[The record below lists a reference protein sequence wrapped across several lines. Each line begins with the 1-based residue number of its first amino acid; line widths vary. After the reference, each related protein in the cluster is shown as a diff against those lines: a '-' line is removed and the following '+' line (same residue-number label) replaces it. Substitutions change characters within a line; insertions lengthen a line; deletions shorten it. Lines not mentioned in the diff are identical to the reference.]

1 MKDKILKIFSSS
13 IKIKVTGRNINNFL
27 KRLINNNINIEK
39 VIPISHKE
47 IDLIINYQD
56 LDKVLKLKTIYNIK
70 IVRYYGKL
78 RIIKRIKKDIFIL
91 SSLLISLLLIYTLS
105 NVIFK
110 VEVIHSNKNIIKLVT
125 KELEDNGIKKYKFV
139 KNYQEIEKIKNKI
152 LEENKDTL
160 EWLEIIR
167 EGTKYT
173 IRVEERI
180 INNKPKDNKIYNIV
194 ASKNA
199 VIKNIYAES
208 GEKIRSINTYV
219 KKGDII
225 ISSDI
230 TLPNNEKISKTASGK
245 VQGEVWYNINI
256 EYPYQYHEMKYTGNK
271 KKVLQY
277 FMDDCKEKKIPFVL
291 HGVTHEMEE
300 EFREIFGDIYEIEY
314 DRDISEYIYDREKLA
329 TLSGKK
335 LHGKRNH
342 INRFKEN
349 HEWSYE
355 PLSDENQLE
364 VLAMLMEWKMQN
376 CDPEDIEKHDEI
388 CVSKNC
394 VINYKELGLV
404 GGVLRAEGKI
414 VGFSIGERASNE
426 DTFIVHIEKAF
437 ADIQGAYPMINQQF
451 VIHEMEDF
459 KYVNREDDAG
469 EEGLRKSKL
478 SYRPV
483 FMVDKG
489 VLRLKSEVKN

>member
-180 INNKPKDNKIYNIV
+180 INNKPKDNKIYNLV

-208 GEKIRSINTYV
+208 GEKVRSINTYV

-256 EYPYQYHEMKYTGNK
+256 EYPYQYHEIKYTGNK
-271 KKVLQY
+271 KKVL
-277 FMDDCKEKKIPFVL
+277 VL
-291 HGVTHEMEE
+291 NLLNKRISFFDFHKYKT
-300 EFREIFGDIYEIEY
+300 FNRNIKYIFNNNITPISLIYEDEY
-314 DRDISEYIYDREKLA
+314 ETNIINEVYDYNTAREKAITKAKDKMLEKYPNIKDI
-329 TLSGKK
+329 TNIKIIKEEDKK
-335 LHGKRNH
+335 NKISLNL
-342 INRFKEN
+342 FVTC
-349 HEWSYE
+349 
-355 PLSDENQLE
+355 L
-364 VLAMLMEWKMQN
+364 
-376 CDPEDIEKHDEI
+376 EDITEYQEVD
-388 CVSKNC
+388 N
-394 VINYKELGLV
+394 NKET
-404 GGVLRAEGKI
+404 
-414 VGFSIGERASNE
+414 S
-426 DTFIVHIEKAF
+426 
-437 ADIQGAYPMINQQF
+437 
-451 VIHEMEDF
+451 
-459 KYVNREDDAG
+459 
-469 EEGLRKSKL
+469 
-478 SYRPV
+478 
-483 FMVDKG
+483 
-489 VLRLKSEVKN
+489 

>member
-139 KNYQEIEKIKNKI
+139 KNYQEIEKIKKKI

-256 EYPYQYHEMKYTGNK
+256 EYPYQYHEIKYTGNK
-271 KKVLQY
+271 KKVLVLNLLNKRISFFDFHKY
-277 FMDDCKEKKIPFVL
+277 KTFNRNIKYIFNNNITPISLIYEDEYETNIINEVYDYNTAREKAIAKAKEKLLEKYPNIEEVTDIKIITEEDKETKISLNLFVTCL
-291 HGVTHEMEE
+291 
-300 EFREIFGDIYEIEY
+300 
-314 DRDISEYIYDREKLA
+314 
-329 TLSGKK
+329 
-335 LHGKRNH
+335 
-342 INRFKEN
+342 
-349 HEWSYE
+349 
-355 PLSDENQLE
+355 
-364 VLAMLMEWKMQN
+364 
-376 CDPEDIEKHDEI
+376 EDITEYQE
-388 CVSKNC
+388 VN
-394 VINYKELGLV
+394 N
-404 GGVLRAEGKI
+404 
-414 VGFSIGERASNE
+414 N
-426 DTFIVHIEKAF
+426 IET
-437 ADIQGAYPMINQQF
+437 P
-451 VIHEMEDF
+451 
-459 KYVNREDDAG
+459 
-469 EEGLRKSKL
+469 
-478 SYRPV
+478 
-483 FMVDKG
+483 
-489 VLRLKSEVKN
+489 

>member
-230 TLPNNEKISKTASGK
+230 ALPNNEKISKTASGK

-256 EYPYQYHEMKYTGNK
+256 EYPYQYHEIKYTGNK
-271 KKVLQY
+271 KKVLVLNLLNKRISFFDFHKY
-277 FMDDCKEKKIPFVL
+277 KTFNRNIKYIFNNNITPISLIYEDEYETNIINEVYDYNTAREKAITKAKEKILEKYPNIKDITNIKIIKEEDKKNKISLNLFVTCL
-291 HGVTHEMEE
+291 
-300 EFREIFGDIYEIEY
+300 
-314 DRDISEYIYDREKLA
+314 
-329 TLSGKK
+329 
-335 LHGKRNH
+335 
-342 INRFKEN
+342 
-349 HEWSYE
+349 
-355 PLSDENQLE
+355 
-364 VLAMLMEWKMQN
+364 
-376 CDPEDIEKHDEI
+376 EDITEYQE
-388 CVSKNC
+388 VN
-394 VINYKELGLV
+394 NNKET
-404 GGVLRAEGKI
+404 
-414 VGFSIGERASNE
+414 S
-426 DTFIVHIEKAF
+426 
-437 ADIQGAYPMINQQF
+437 
-451 VIHEMEDF
+451 
-459 KYVNREDDAG
+459 
-469 EEGLRKSKL
+469 
-478 SYRPV
+478 
-483 FMVDKG
+483 
-489 VLRLKSEVKN
+489 

>member
-13 IKIKVTGRNINNFL
+13 TKIKVTGRNINNFL

-70 IVRYYGKL
+70 IIRYYGKL

-105 NVIFK
+105 NIIFK

-256 EYPYQYHEMKYTGNK
+256 EYPYQYHEIKYTGNK
-271 KKVLQY
+271 KKVLVLNLLNKRISFFDFHKY
-277 FMDDCKEKKIPFVL
+277 KTFNRNIKYIFNNNITPISLIYEDEYETNIINEVYDYNTAREKAITKAKEKILEKYPNIKDITDIKIIKEEDKKNKISLNLFVTCL
-291 HGVTHEMEE
+291 
-300 EFREIFGDIYEIEY
+300 
-314 DRDISEYIYDREKLA
+314 
-329 TLSGKK
+329 
-335 LHGKRNH
+335 
-342 INRFKEN
+342 
-349 HEWSYE
+349 
-355 PLSDENQLE
+355 
-364 VLAMLMEWKMQN
+364 
-376 CDPEDIEKHDEI
+376 EDITEYQEVD
-388 CVSKNC
+388 N
-394 VINYKELGLV
+394 NKET
-404 GGVLRAEGKI
+404 
-414 VGFSIGERASNE
+414 S
-426 DTFIVHIEKAF
+426 
-437 ADIQGAYPMINQQF
+437 
-451 VIHEMEDF
+451 
-459 KYVNREDDAG
+459 
-469 EEGLRKSKL
+469 
-478 SYRPV
+478 
-483 FMVDKG
+483 
-489 VLRLKSEVKN
+489 

>member
-47 IDLIINYQD
+47 IDLIIDYQD

-78 RIIKRIKKDIFIL
+78 RIIKRVKKDIFIL

-105 NVIFK
+105 NIIFK

-139 KNYQEIEKIKNKI
+139 KNYQEIEKIKKKI

-208 GEKIRSINTYV
+208 GEKVRSINTYV

-230 TLPNNEKISKTASGK
+230 TLPNNEKIAKTASGK
-245 VQGEVWYNINI
+245 VQGEVWYSINI
-256 EYPYQYHEMKYTGNK
+256 EYPYQYHEVKYTGNK
-271 KKVLQY
+271 KKVLVLNLLNKRISFFDFHKY
-277 FMDDCKEKKIPFVL
+277 KTFNRNIKYIFNNNITFISLIYEDEYETNIINEVYDYNTAKEKAITKA
-291 HGVTHEMEE
+291 
-300 EFREIFGDIYEIEY
+300 
-314 DRDISEYIYDREKLA
+314 K
-329 TLSGKK
+329 KK
-335 LHGKRNH
+335 LLEKYSNIEEVTNVKI
-342 INRFKEN
+342 INEEDKETKI
-349 HEWSYE
+349 S
-355 PLSDENQLE
+355 LSLF
-364 VLAMLMEWKMQN
+364 VTCL
-376 CDPEDIEKHDEI
+376 EDITEYQE
-388 CVSKNC
+388 V
-394 VINYKELGLV
+394 
-404 GGVLRAEGKI
+404 
-414 VGFSIGERASNE
+414 
-426 DTFIVHIEKAF
+426 
-437 ADIQGAYPMINQQF
+437 
-451 VIHEMEDF
+451 
-459 KYVNREDDAG
+459 
-469 EEGLRKSKL
+469 
-478 SYRPV
+478 
-483 FMVDKG
+483 VDN
-489 VLRLKSEVKN
+489 SQ

>member
-70 IVRYYGKL
+70 IIRYYGKL

-105 NVIFK
+105 NIIFK
-110 VEVIHSNKNIIKLVT
+110 IEVIHSNNNIIKLVT

-230 TLPNNEKISKTASGK
+230 TLPNNEKKSKTASGK

-256 EYPYQYHEMKYTGNK
+256 EYPYQYHEIKYTGNK
-271 KKVLQY
+271 KKVLVLNLLNKRISFFDFHKY
-277 FMDDCKEKKIPFVL
+277 KTFNRNIKYIFNNNITPISLIYEDEYETNIINEVYDYNTAREKAITKAKEKILEKYPNIKDITNIKIIKEEDKKNKISLNLFVTCL
-291 HGVTHEMEE
+291 
-300 EFREIFGDIYEIEY
+300 
-314 DRDISEYIYDREKLA
+314 
-329 TLSGKK
+329 
-335 LHGKRNH
+335 
-342 INRFKEN
+342 
-349 HEWSYE
+349 
-355 PLSDENQLE
+355 
-364 VLAMLMEWKMQN
+364 
-376 CDPEDIEKHDEI
+376 EDITEYQEI
-388 CVSKNC
+388 DN
-394 VINYKELGLV
+394 NKET
-404 GGVLRAEGKI
+404 
-414 VGFSIGERASNE
+414 S
-426 DTFIVHIEKAF
+426 
-437 ADIQGAYPMINQQF
+437 
-451 VIHEMEDF
+451 
-459 KYVNREDDAG
+459 
-469 EEGLRKSKL
+469 
-478 SYRPV
+478 
-483 FMVDKG
+483 
-489 VLRLKSEVKN
+489 

>member
-70 IVRYYGKL
+70 IIRYYGKL

-256 EYPYQYHEMKYTGNK
+256 EYPYQYHEIKYTGNK
-271 KKVLQY
+271 KKVLVLNLLNKRISFFDFHKY
-277 FMDDCKEKKIPFVL
+277 KTFNRNIKYIFNNNITPISLIYEDEYETNIINEVYDYNTAREKAITKAKEKILEKYPNIKDITDIKIIKEEDKKNKISLNLFVTCL
-291 HGVTHEMEE
+291 
-300 EFREIFGDIYEIEY
+300 
-314 DRDISEYIYDREKLA
+314 
-329 TLSGKK
+329 
-335 LHGKRNH
+335 
-342 INRFKEN
+342 
-349 HEWSYE
+349 
-355 PLSDENQLE
+355 
-364 VLAMLMEWKMQN
+364 
-376 CDPEDIEKHDEI
+376 EDITEYQE
-388 CVSKNC
+388 VN
-394 VINYKELGLV
+394 NNKET
-404 GGVLRAEGKI
+404 
-414 VGFSIGERASNE
+414 S
-426 DTFIVHIEKAF
+426 
-437 ADIQGAYPMINQQF
+437 
-451 VIHEMEDF
+451 
-459 KYVNREDDAG
+459 
-469 EEGLRKSKL
+469 
-478 SYRPV
+478 
-483 FMVDKG
+483 
-489 VLRLKSEVKN
+489 

>member
-39 VIPISHKE
+39 VIPISYKE

-219 KKGDII
+219 KKGNII

-256 EYPYQYHEMKYTGNK
+256 EYPYQYHEIKYTGNK
-271 KKVLQY
+271 KKVLVLNLLNKRISFFDFHKY
-277 FMDDCKEKKIPFVL
+277 KTFNRNIKYIFNNNITPISLIYEDEYETNIINEVYDYNTAREKAITKAKEKILEKYPNIKDITNIKIINEEDKKNKISLNLFVTCL
-291 HGVTHEMEE
+291 E
-300 EFREIFGDIYEIEY
+300 DITEY
-314 DRDISEYIYDREKLA
+314 QEVD
-329 TLSGKK
+329 
-335 LHGKRNH
+335 N
-342 INRFKEN
+342 NKEN
-349 HEWSYE
+349 
-355 PLSDENQLE
+355 
-364 VLAMLMEWKMQN
+364 
-376 CDPEDIEKHDEI
+376 
-388 CVSKNC
+388 
-394 VINYKELGLV
+394 
-404 GGVLRAEGKI
+404 
-414 VGFSIGERASNE
+414 
-426 DTFIVHIEKAF
+426 T
-437 ADIQGAYPMINQQF
+437 
-451 VIHEMEDF
+451 
-459 KYVNREDDAG
+459 
-469 EEGLRKSKL
+469 
-478 SYRPV
+478 
-483 FMVDKG
+483 
-489 VLRLKSEVKN
+489 

>member
-70 IVRYYGKL
+70 IIRYYGKL

-105 NVIFK
+105 NIIFK
-110 VEVIHSNKNIIKLVT
+110 IEVIHSNNNIIKLVT

-256 EYPYQYHEMKYTGNK
+256 EYPYQYHEIKYTGNK
-271 KKVLQY
+271 KKVLVLNLLNKRISFFDFHKY
-277 FMDDCKEKKIPFVL
+277 KTFNRNIKYIFNNNITPISLIYEDEYETNIINEVYDYNTAREKAITKAKEKILEKYPNIKDITNIKIIKEEDKKNKISLNLFVTCL
-291 HGVTHEMEE
+291 
-300 EFREIFGDIYEIEY
+300 
-314 DRDISEYIYDREKLA
+314 
-329 TLSGKK
+329 
-335 LHGKRNH
+335 
-342 INRFKEN
+342 
-349 HEWSYE
+349 
-355 PLSDENQLE
+355 
-364 VLAMLMEWKMQN
+364 
-376 CDPEDIEKHDEI
+376 EDITEYQE
-388 CVSKNC
+388 VN
-394 VINYKELGLV
+394 NNKET
-404 GGVLRAEGKI
+404 
-414 VGFSIGERASNE
+414 S
-426 DTFIVHIEKAF
+426 
-437 ADIQGAYPMINQQF
+437 
-451 VIHEMEDF
+451 
-459 KYVNREDDAG
+459 
-469 EEGLRKSKL
+469 
-478 SYRPV
+478 
-483 FMVDKG
+483 
-489 VLRLKSEVKN
+489 

>member
-139 KNYQEIEKIKNKI
+139 KNYQEIEKIKKKI

-230 TLPNNEKISKTASGK
+230 TLPNNEKVSKTASGK

-256 EYPYQYHEMKYTGNK
+256 EYPYQYHEIKYTGNK
-271 KKVLQY
+271 KKVLVLNLLNKRISFFDFHKY
-277 FMDDCKEKKIPFVL
+277 KTFNRNIKYIFNNNITPISLIYEDEYETNIINEVYDYNTAKEKAITKAKDKILEKYPNIKDITNIKIIKEEDKKNKISLNLFVTCL
-291 HGVTHEMEE
+291 
-300 EFREIFGDIYEIEY
+300 
-314 DRDISEYIYDREKLA
+314 
-329 TLSGKK
+329 
-335 LHGKRNH
+335 
-342 INRFKEN
+342 
-349 HEWSYE
+349 
-355 PLSDENQLE
+355 
-364 VLAMLMEWKMQN
+364 
-376 CDPEDIEKHDEI
+376 EDITEYQE
-388 CVSKNC
+388 VN
-394 VINYKELGLV
+394 N
-404 GGVLRAEGKI
+404 
-414 VGFSIGERASNE
+414 N
-426 DTFIVHIEKAF
+426 IET
-437 ADIQGAYPMINQQF
+437 P
-451 VIHEMEDF
+451 
-459 KYVNREDDAG
+459 
-469 EEGLRKSKL
+469 
-478 SYRPV
+478 
-483 FMVDKG
+483 
-489 VLRLKSEVKN
+489 

>member
-105 NVIFK
+105 NIIFK

-139 KNYQEIEKIKNKI
+139 KNYQEIEKIKKKI

-271 KKVLQY
+271 KKVLVLNLLNKRISFFDFHKY
-277 FMDDCKEKKIPFVL
+277 KTFNRNIKYIFNNNITPISLIYEDEYETNIINEVYDYDTAREKAIAKAKEKLLEKYPNIEEVTDIKIITEEDKETKISLNLFVTCL
-291 HGVTHEMEE
+291 E
-300 EFREIFGDIYEIEY
+300 
-314 DRDISEYIYDREKLA
+314 DISEY
-329 TLSGKK
+329 
-335 LHGKRNH
+335 
-342 INRFKEN
+342 
-349 HEWSYE
+349 
-355 PLSDENQLE
+355 QE
-364 VLAMLMEWKMQN
+364 VN
-376 CDPEDIEKHDEI
+376 NNIE
-388 CVSKNC
+388 
-394 VINYKELGLV
+394 
-404 GGVLRAEGKI
+404 
-414 VGFSIGERASNE
+414 
-426 DTFIVHIEKAF
+426 T
-437 ADIQGAYPMINQQF
+437 P
-451 VIHEMEDF
+451 
-459 KYVNREDDAG
+459 
-469 EEGLRKSKL
+469 
-478 SYRPV
+478 
-483 FMVDKG
+483 
-489 VLRLKSEVKN
+489 

>member
-152 LEENKDTL
+152 LEENKNTL

-199 VIKNIYAES
+199 VIKSIYAES

-271 KKVLQY
+271 KKVLVLNLLNKRISFFDFHKY
-277 FMDDCKEKKIPFVL
+277 KTFNRNIKYIFNNNITPISLIYEDEYETNIINEVYDYNTAKEKAITKAKDKILEKYPNIKDITNIKIIKEEDKKNKISLNLFVTCL
-291 HGVTHEMEE
+291 
-300 EFREIFGDIYEIEY
+300 
-314 DRDISEYIYDREKLA
+314 
-329 TLSGKK
+329 
-335 LHGKRNH
+335 
-342 INRFKEN
+342 
-349 HEWSYE
+349 
-355 PLSDENQLE
+355 
-364 VLAMLMEWKMQN
+364 
-376 CDPEDIEKHDEI
+376 EDITEYQE
-388 CVSKNC
+388 VN
-394 VINYKELGLV
+394 N
-404 GGVLRAEGKI
+404 
-414 VGFSIGERASNE
+414 N
-426 DTFIVHIEKAF
+426 IET
-437 ADIQGAYPMINQQF
+437 
-451 VIHEMEDF
+451 H
-459 KYVNREDDAG
+459 
-469 EEGLRKSKL
+469 
-478 SYRPV
+478 
-483 FMVDKG
+483 
-489 VLRLKSEVKN
+489 

>member
-39 VIPISHKE
+39 VMPISHKE

-91 SSLLISLLLIYTLS
+91 SSLLISLLLIHTLS

-256 EYPYQYHEMKYTGNK
+256 EYPYQYHEIKYTGNK
-271 KKVLQY
+271 KKVLVLNLLNKRISLFDFHKY
-277 FMDDCKEKKIPFVL
+277 KTFNRNIKYIFNNNITPISLIYEDEYETNIINEVYDYNTAREKAITKAKEKILEKYPNIKDITNIKIIKEEDKKNKISLNLFVTCL
-291 HGVTHEMEE
+291 
-300 EFREIFGDIYEIEY
+300 
-314 DRDISEYIYDREKLA
+314 
-329 TLSGKK
+329 
-335 LHGKRNH
+335 
-342 INRFKEN
+342 
-349 HEWSYE
+349 
-355 PLSDENQLE
+355 
-364 VLAMLMEWKMQN
+364 
-376 CDPEDIEKHDEI
+376 EDITEYQEI
-388 CVSKNC
+388 DN
-394 VINYKELGLV
+394 NKET
-404 GGVLRAEGKI
+404 
-414 VGFSIGERASNE
+414 S
-426 DTFIVHIEKAF
+426 
-437 ADIQGAYPMINQQF
+437 
-451 VIHEMEDF
+451 
-459 KYVNREDDAG
+459 
-469 EEGLRKSKL
+469 
-478 SYRPV
+478 
-483 FMVDKG
+483 
-489 VLRLKSEVKN
+489 

>member
-139 KNYQEIEKIKNKI
+139 KNYQEIEKIKKKI
-152 LEENKDTL
+152 LEKNKDTL

-173 IRVEERI
+173 IRIEERI

-256 EYPYQYHEMKYTGNK
+256 EYPYQYHEIKYTGNK
-271 KKVLQY
+271 KKVLVLNLLNKRISFFDFHKY
-277 FMDDCKEKKIPFVL
+277 KTFNRNIKYIFNNSVTPISLTYEDEYETNIINEVYDYDTAREKAIAKAKEKLLEKYPNIEEVTDIKIITEEDKETKISLNLFVTCL
-291 HGVTHEMEE
+291 
-300 EFREIFGDIYEIEY
+300 
-314 DRDISEYIYDREKLA
+314 
-329 TLSGKK
+329 
-335 LHGKRNH
+335 
-342 INRFKEN
+342 
-349 HEWSYE
+349 
-355 PLSDENQLE
+355 
-364 VLAMLMEWKMQN
+364 
-376 CDPEDIEKHDEI
+376 EDITEYQE
-388 CVSKNC
+388 VN
-394 VINYKELGLV
+394 N
-404 GGVLRAEGKI
+404 
-414 VGFSIGERASNE
+414 N
-426 DTFIVHIEKAF
+426 IET
-437 ADIQGAYPMINQQF
+437 P
-451 VIHEMEDF
+451 
-459 KYVNREDDAG
+459 
-469 EEGLRKSKL
+469 
-478 SYRPV
+478 
-483 FMVDKG
+483 
-489 VLRLKSEVKN
+489 

>member
-70 IVRYYGKL
+70 IIRYYGKL

-105 NVIFK
+105 NIIFK

-230 TLPNNEKISKTASGK
+230 TLPNNEKIPKTASGK

-256 EYPYQYHEMKYTGNK
+256 EYPYQYHEIKYTGNK
-271 KKVLQY
+271 KKVLVLNLLNKRISFFDFHKY
-277 FMDDCKEKKIPFVL
+277 KTFNRNIKYIFNNNITPISLIYEDEYETNIINEVYDYNTAREKAITKAKEKILEKYPNIKDITDIKIIKEEDKKNKISLNLFVTCL
-291 HGVTHEMEE
+291 
-300 EFREIFGDIYEIEY
+300 
-314 DRDISEYIYDREKLA
+314 
-329 TLSGKK
+329 
-335 LHGKRNH
+335 
-342 INRFKEN
+342 
-349 HEWSYE
+349 
-355 PLSDENQLE
+355 
-364 VLAMLMEWKMQN
+364 
-376 CDPEDIEKHDEI
+376 EDITE
-388 CVSKNC
+388 
-394 VINYKELGLV
+394 YKE
-404 GGVLRAEGKI
+404 
-414 VGFSIGERASNE
+414 
-426 DTFIVHIEKAF
+426 
-437 ADIQGAYPMINQQF
+437 
-451 VIHEMEDF
+451 
-459 KYVNREDDAG
+459 VNNNKET
-469 EEGLRKSKL
+469 S
-478 SYRPV
+478 
-483 FMVDKG
+483 
-489 VLRLKSEVKN
+489 

>member
-167 EGTKYT
+167 EGTKYP

-256 EYPYQYHEMKYTGNK
+256 EYPYQYHEIKYTGNK
-271 KKVLQY
+271 KKVLVLNLLNKRISFFDFHKY
-277 FMDDCKEKKIPFVL
+277 KTFNRNIKYIFNNNITPISLIYEDEYETNIINEVYDYNTAREKAITKAKEKILEKYPNIKDITNIKIIKEEDKKNKISLNLFVTCL
-291 HGVTHEMEE
+291 
-300 EFREIFGDIYEIEY
+300 
-314 DRDISEYIYDREKLA
+314 
-329 TLSGKK
+329 
-335 LHGKRNH
+335 
-342 INRFKEN
+342 
-349 HEWSYE
+349 
-355 PLSDENQLE
+355 
-364 VLAMLMEWKMQN
+364 
-376 CDPEDIEKHDEI
+376 EDITEYQE
-388 CVSKNC
+388 
-394 VINYKELGLV
+394 
-404 GGVLRAEGKI
+404 
-414 VGFSIGERASNE
+414 
-426 DTFIVHIEKAF
+426 
-437 ADIQGAYPMINQQF
+437 
-451 VIHEMEDF
+451 
-459 KYVNREDDAG
+459 
-469 EEGLRKSKL
+469 
-478 SYRPV
+478 
-483 FMVDKG
+483 VDNNKG
-489 VLRLKSEVKN
+489 TS

>member
-105 NVIFK
+105 NIIFK
-110 VEVIHSNKNIIKLVT
+110 VEVIHYNKNIIKLVT

-230 TLPNNEKISKTASGK
+230 ALPNNEKISKTASGK

-256 EYPYQYHEMKYTGNK
+256 EYPYQYHEIKYTGNK
-271 KKVLQY
+271 KKVLVLNLLNKRISFFDFHKY
-277 FMDDCKEKKIPFVL
+277 KTFNRNIKYIFNNNITPISLIYEDEYETNIINEVYDYNTAREKAITKAKEKILEKYPNIKDITNIKIIKEEDKKNKISLNLFVTCL
-291 HGVTHEMEE
+291 E
-300 EFREIFGDIYEIEY
+300 DITEY
-314 DRDISEYIYDREKLA
+314 QEVD
-329 TLSGKK
+329 
-335 LHGKRNH
+335 N
-342 INRFKEN
+342 NKEN
-349 HEWSYE
+349 
-355 PLSDENQLE
+355 
-364 VLAMLMEWKMQN
+364 
-376 CDPEDIEKHDEI
+376 
-388 CVSKNC
+388 
-394 VINYKELGLV
+394 
-404 GGVLRAEGKI
+404 
-414 VGFSIGERASNE
+414 
-426 DTFIVHIEKAF
+426 T
-437 ADIQGAYPMINQQF
+437 
-451 VIHEMEDF
+451 
-459 KYVNREDDAG
+459 
-469 EEGLRKSKL
+469 
-478 SYRPV
+478 
-483 FMVDKG
+483 
-489 VLRLKSEVKN
+489 

>member
-230 TLPNNEKISKTASGK
+230 TLPNNEKISKTANGK

-271 KKVLQY
+271 KKVLVLNLLNKRISFFDFHKY
-277 FMDDCKEKKIPFVL
+277 KTFNRNIKYIFNNNITPISLIYEDEYETNIINEVYDYNTAREKATTKAKEKILEKYPNIKDITNIKIIKEEDKKNKISLNLFVTCL
-291 HGVTHEMEE
+291 
-300 EFREIFGDIYEIEY
+300 
-314 DRDISEYIYDREKLA
+314 
-329 TLSGKK
+329 
-335 LHGKRNH
+335 
-342 INRFKEN
+342 
-349 HEWSYE
+349 
-355 PLSDENQLE
+355 
-364 VLAMLMEWKMQN
+364 
-376 CDPEDIEKHDEI
+376 EDITEYQEVD
-388 CVSKNC
+388 N
-394 VINYKELGLV
+394 NKET
-404 GGVLRAEGKI
+404 
-414 VGFSIGERASNE
+414 S
-426 DTFIVHIEKAF
+426 
-437 ADIQGAYPMINQQF
+437 
-451 VIHEMEDF
+451 
-459 KYVNREDDAG
+459 
-469 EEGLRKSKL
+469 
-478 SYRPV
+478 
-483 FMVDKG
+483 
-489 VLRLKSEVKN
+489 

>member
-13 IKIKVTGRNINNFL
+13 IKIKVTERNINNFL

-105 NVIFK
+105 NIIFK

-256 EYPYQYHEMKYTGNK
+256 EYPYQYHEIKYTGNK
-271 KKVLQY
+271 KKVLVLNLLNKRISFFDFHKY
-277 FMDDCKEKKIPFVL
+277 KTFNRNIKYIFNNNITPISLIYEDEYETNIINEVYDYNTAREKAITKAKEKILEKYPNIKDITNIKIIKEEDKKNKISLNLFVTCL
-291 HGVTHEMEE
+291 
-300 EFREIFGDIYEIEY
+300 
-314 DRDISEYIYDREKLA
+314 
-329 TLSGKK
+329 
-335 LHGKRNH
+335 
-342 INRFKEN
+342 
-349 HEWSYE
+349 
-355 PLSDENQLE
+355 
-364 VLAMLMEWKMQN
+364 
-376 CDPEDIEKHDEI
+376 EDITEYQE
-388 CVSKNC
+388 VN
-394 VINYKELGLV
+394 NNKET
-404 GGVLRAEGKI
+404 
-414 VGFSIGERASNE
+414 S
-426 DTFIVHIEKAF
+426 
-437 ADIQGAYPMINQQF
+437 
-451 VIHEMEDF
+451 
-459 KYVNREDDAG
+459 
-469 EEGLRKSKL
+469 
-478 SYRPV
+478 
-483 FMVDKG
+483 
-489 VLRLKSEVKN
+489 

>member
-105 NVIFK
+105 NVRFK

-139 KNYQEIEKIKNKI
+139 KKYQEIEKIKNKI

-256 EYPYQYHEMKYTGNK
+256 EYPYQYHEIKYTGNK
-271 KKVLQY
+271 KKVLVLNLLNKRISFFDFHKY
-277 FMDDCKEKKIPFVL
+277 KTFNRNIKYIFNNNITPISLIYEDEYETNIINEVYDYNTAREKATTKAKEKILEKYPNIKDITNIKIIKEEDKKNKISLNLFVTCL
-291 HGVTHEMEE
+291 E
-300 EFREIFGDIYEIEY
+300 DITEY
-314 DRDISEYIYDREKLA
+314 QEVD
-329 TLSGKK
+329 
-335 LHGKRNH
+335 N
-342 INRFKEN
+342 NKEN
-349 HEWSYE
+349 
-355 PLSDENQLE
+355 
-364 VLAMLMEWKMQN
+364 
-376 CDPEDIEKHDEI
+376 
-388 CVSKNC
+388 
-394 VINYKELGLV
+394 
-404 GGVLRAEGKI
+404 
-414 VGFSIGERASNE
+414 
-426 DTFIVHIEKAF
+426 T
-437 ADIQGAYPMINQQF
+437 
-451 VIHEMEDF
+451 
-459 KYVNREDDAG
+459 
-469 EEGLRKSKL
+469 
-478 SYRPV
+478 
-483 FMVDKG
+483 
-489 VLRLKSEVKN
+489 

>member
-105 NVIFK
+105 NIIFK
-110 VEVIHSNKNIIKLVT
+110 IEVIHSNNNIIKLVT

-271 KKVLQY
+271 KKVLVLNLLNKRISFFDFHKY
-277 FMDDCKEKKIPFVL
+277 KTFNRNIKYIFNNNITPISLIYEDEYETNIINEVYDYNTAREKAITKAKEKILEKYPNIKDITNIKIIKEEDKKNKISLNLFVTCL
-291 HGVTHEMEE
+291 
-300 EFREIFGDIYEIEY
+300 
-314 DRDISEYIYDREKLA
+314 
-329 TLSGKK
+329 
-335 LHGKRNH
+335 
-342 INRFKEN
+342 
-349 HEWSYE
+349 
-355 PLSDENQLE
+355 
-364 VLAMLMEWKMQN
+364 
-376 CDPEDIEKHDEI
+376 EDITEYQEI
-388 CVSKNC
+388 DN
-394 VINYKELGLV
+394 NKET
-404 GGVLRAEGKI
+404 
-414 VGFSIGERASNE
+414 S
-426 DTFIVHIEKAF
+426 
-437 ADIQGAYPMINQQF
+437 
-451 VIHEMEDF
+451 
-459 KYVNREDDAG
+459 
-469 EEGLRKSKL
+469 
-478 SYRPV
+478 
-483 FMVDKG
+483 
-489 VLRLKSEVKN
+489 

>member
-139 KNYQEIEKIKNKI
+139 KNYQEIEQIKNKI
-152 LEENKDTL
+152 LEENKNTL

-256 EYPYQYHEMKYTGNK
+256 EYPYQYHEIKYTGNK
-271 KKVLQY
+271 KKVLVLNLLNKRISFFDFHKY
-277 FMDDCKEKKIPFVL
+277 KTFNRNIKYIFNNNITPISLIYEDEYETNIINEVYDYNTAREKAITKAKEKILEKYPNIKDITNIKIIKEEDKKNKISLNLFVTCL
-291 HGVTHEMEE
+291 
-300 EFREIFGDIYEIEY
+300 
-314 DRDISEYIYDREKLA
+314 
-329 TLSGKK
+329 
-335 LHGKRNH
+335 
-342 INRFKEN
+342 
-349 HEWSYE
+349 
-355 PLSDENQLE
+355 
-364 VLAMLMEWKMQN
+364 
-376 CDPEDIEKHDEI
+376 EDITEYQEI
-388 CVSKNC
+388 DN
-394 VINYKELGLV
+394 NKET
-404 GGVLRAEGKI
+404 
-414 VGFSIGERASNE
+414 S
-426 DTFIVHIEKAF
+426 
-437 ADIQGAYPMINQQF
+437 
-451 VIHEMEDF
+451 
-459 KYVNREDDAG
+459 
-469 EEGLRKSKL
+469 
-478 SYRPV
+478 
-483 FMVDKG
+483 
-489 VLRLKSEVKN
+489 

>member
-39 VIPISHKE
+39 VIPVSHKE

-256 EYPYQYHEMKYTGNK
+256 EYPYQYHEIKYTGNK
-271 KKVLQY
+271 KKVLVLNLLNKRISFFDFHKY
-277 FMDDCKEKKIPFVL
+277 KTFNRNIKYIFNNNITPISLIYEDEYETNIINEVYDYNTAREKAITKAKEKILEKYPNIKDITNIKIINEEDKKNKISLNLFVTCL
-291 HGVTHEMEE
+291 E
-300 EFREIFGDIYEIEY
+300 DITEY
-314 DRDISEYIYDREKLA
+314 QEVD
-329 TLSGKK
+329 
-335 LHGKRNH
+335 N
-342 INRFKEN
+342 NKEN
-349 HEWSYE
+349 
-355 PLSDENQLE
+355 
-364 VLAMLMEWKMQN
+364 
-376 CDPEDIEKHDEI
+376 
-388 CVSKNC
+388 
-394 VINYKELGLV
+394 
-404 GGVLRAEGKI
+404 
-414 VGFSIGERASNE
+414 
-426 DTFIVHIEKAF
+426 T
-437 ADIQGAYPMINQQF
+437 
-451 VIHEMEDF
+451 
-459 KYVNREDDAG
+459 
-469 EEGLRKSKL
+469 
-478 SYRPV
+478 
-483 FMVDKG
+483 
-489 VLRLKSEVKN
+489 

>member
-39 VIPISHKE
+39 VIPISYKE

-208 GEKIRSINTYV
+208 GEKVRSINTYV

-230 TLPNNEKISKTASGK
+230 TLPNNEKISKTANGK

-256 EYPYQYHEMKYTGNK
+256 EYPYQYHEIKYTGNK
-271 KKVLQY
+271 KKVLVLNLLNKRISFFDFHKY
-277 FMDDCKEKKIPFVL
+277 KTFNRNIKYIFNNNITPISLIYEDEYETNIINEVYDYNTAREKATTKAKEKILEKYPNIKDITNIKIINEEDKKNKISLNLFVTCL
-291 HGVTHEMEE
+291 EDITEYQ
-300 EFREIFGDIYEIEY
+300 EID
-314 DRDISEYIYDREKLA
+314 
-329 TLSGKK
+329 
-335 LHGKRNH
+335 N
-342 INRFKEN
+342 NKEN
-349 HEWSYE
+349 
-355 PLSDENQLE
+355 P
-364 VLAMLMEWKMQN
+364 
-376 CDPEDIEKHDEI
+376 
-388 CVSKNC
+388 
-394 VINYKELGLV
+394 
-404 GGVLRAEGKI
+404 
-414 VGFSIGERASNE
+414 
-426 DTFIVHIEKAF
+426 
-437 ADIQGAYPMINQQF
+437 
-451 VIHEMEDF
+451 
-459 KYVNREDDAG
+459 
-469 EEGLRKSKL
+469 
-478 SYRPV
+478 
-483 FMVDKG
+483 
-489 VLRLKSEVKN
+489 

>member
-13 IKIKVTGRNINNFL
+13 TKIKVTGRNINNFL

-70 IVRYYGKL
+70 IIRYYGKL

-105 NVIFK
+105 NIIFK

-256 EYPYQYHEMKYTGNK
+256 EYPYQYHEIKYTGNK
-271 KKVLQY
+271 KKVLVLNLLNKRISFFDFHKY
-277 FMDDCKEKKIPFVL
+277 KTFNRNIKYIFNNNITPISLIYEDEYETNIINEVYDYNTAREKATTKAKEKILEKYPNIKDITNIKIINEEDKKNKISLNLFVTCL
-291 HGVTHEMEE
+291 
-300 EFREIFGDIYEIEY
+300 
-314 DRDISEYIYDREKLA
+314 
-329 TLSGKK
+329 
-335 LHGKRNH
+335 
-342 INRFKEN
+342 
-349 HEWSYE
+349 
-355 PLSDENQLE
+355 
-364 VLAMLMEWKMQN
+364 
-376 CDPEDIEKHDEI
+376 EDITEYQEVD
-388 CVSKNC
+388 N
-394 VINYKELGLV
+394 NKET
-404 GGVLRAEGKI
+404 
-414 VGFSIGERASNE
+414 S
-426 DTFIVHIEKAF
+426 
-437 ADIQGAYPMINQQF
+437 
-451 VIHEMEDF
+451 
-459 KYVNREDDAG
+459 
-469 EEGLRKSKL
+469 
-478 SYRPV
+478 
-483 FMVDKG
+483 
-489 VLRLKSEVKN
+489 

>member
-139 KNYQEIEKIKNKI
+139 KKYQEIEKIKNKI

-256 EYPYQYHEMKYTGNK
+256 EYPYQYHEIKYTGNK
-271 KKVLQY
+271 KKVLVLNLLNKRISFFDFHKY
-277 FMDDCKEKKIPFVL
+277 KTFNRNIKYIFNNNITPISLIYEDEYETNIINEVYDYNTAKEKAITKAKDKILKKYPNIKDITNIKIIKEEDKKNKISLNLFVTCL
-291 HGVTHEMEE
+291 
-300 EFREIFGDIYEIEY
+300 
-314 DRDISEYIYDREKLA
+314 
-329 TLSGKK
+329 
-335 LHGKRNH
+335 
-342 INRFKEN
+342 
-349 HEWSYE
+349 
-355 PLSDENQLE
+355 
-364 VLAMLMEWKMQN
+364 
-376 CDPEDIEKHDEI
+376 EDITEYQE
-388 CVSKNC
+388 VN
-394 VINYKELGLV
+394 N
-404 GGVLRAEGKI
+404 
-414 VGFSIGERASNE
+414 N
-426 DTFIVHIEKAF
+426 IET
-437 ADIQGAYPMINQQF
+437 P
-451 VIHEMEDF
+451 
-459 KYVNREDDAG
+459 
-469 EEGLRKSKL
+469 
-478 SYRPV
+478 
-483 FMVDKG
+483 
-489 VLRLKSEVKN
+489 

>member
-256 EYPYQYHEMKYTGNK
+256 EYPYQYHEIKYTGNK
-271 KKVLQY
+271 KKVLVLNLLNKRISFFDFHKY
-277 FMDDCKEKKIPFVL
+277 KTFNRNIKYILNNNITPISLIYEDEYETNIINEVYDYNTAREKAITKAKEKILEKYPNIKDITNIKIIKEEDKKNKISLNLFVTCL
-291 HGVTHEMEE
+291 
-300 EFREIFGDIYEIEY
+300 
-314 DRDISEYIYDREKLA
+314 
-329 TLSGKK
+329 
-335 LHGKRNH
+335 
-342 INRFKEN
+342 
-349 HEWSYE
+349 
-355 PLSDENQLE
+355 
-364 VLAMLMEWKMQN
+364 
-376 CDPEDIEKHDEI
+376 EDITEYQE
-388 CVSKNC
+388 
-394 VINYKELGLV
+394 
-404 GGVLRAEGKI
+404 
-414 VGFSIGERASNE
+414 
-426 DTFIVHIEKAF
+426 
-437 ADIQGAYPMINQQF
+437 
-451 VIHEMEDF
+451 
-459 KYVNREDDAG
+459 
-469 EEGLRKSKL
+469 
-478 SYRPV
+478 
-483 FMVDKG
+483 VDNNKG
-489 VLRLKSEVKN
+489 TS

>member
-70 IVRYYGKL
+70 IIRYYGKL

-105 NVIFK
+105 NIIFK
-110 VEVIHSNKNIIKLVT
+110 VEVIHSNNNIIKLVT

-256 EYPYQYHEMKYTGNK
+256 EYPYQYHEIKYTGNK
-271 KKVLQY
+271 KKVLVLNLLNKRISFFDFHKY
-277 FMDDCKEKKIPFVL
+277 KTFNRNIKYIFNNNITPISLIYEDEYETNIINEVYDYNTAREKAITKAKEKILEKYPNIKDITNIKIIKEEDKKNKISLNLFVTCL
-291 HGVTHEMEE
+291 
-300 EFREIFGDIYEIEY
+300 
-314 DRDISEYIYDREKLA
+314 
-329 TLSGKK
+329 
-335 LHGKRNH
+335 
-342 INRFKEN
+342 
-349 HEWSYE
+349 
-355 PLSDENQLE
+355 
-364 VLAMLMEWKMQN
+364 
-376 CDPEDIEKHDEI
+376 EDITEYQEI
-388 CVSKNC
+388 DN
-394 VINYKELGLV
+394 NKET
-404 GGVLRAEGKI
+404 
-414 VGFSIGERASNE
+414 S
-426 DTFIVHIEKAF
+426 
-437 ADIQGAYPMINQQF
+437 
-451 VIHEMEDF
+451 
-459 KYVNREDDAG
+459 
-469 EEGLRKSKL
+469 
-478 SYRPV
+478 
-483 FMVDKG
+483 
-489 VLRLKSEVKN
+489 

>member
-139 KNYQEIEKIKNKI
+139 KNYQEIEQIKNKI
-152 LEENKDTL
+152 LEENKNTL

-256 EYPYQYHEMKYTGNK
+256 EYPYQYHEIKYTGNK
-271 KKVLQY
+271 KKVLVLNLLNKRISFFDFHKY
-277 FMDDCKEKKIPFVL
+277 KTFNRNIKYIFNNNITPISLIYEDEYETNIINEVYDYNTAKEKAITKAKDKILKKYPNIKDITNIKIIKEEDKKNKISLNLFVTCL
-291 HGVTHEMEE
+291 
-300 EFREIFGDIYEIEY
+300 
-314 DRDISEYIYDREKLA
+314 
-329 TLSGKK
+329 
-335 LHGKRNH
+335 
-342 INRFKEN
+342 
-349 HEWSYE
+349 
-355 PLSDENQLE
+355 
-364 VLAMLMEWKMQN
+364 
-376 CDPEDIEKHDEI
+376 EDITEYQEVD
-388 CVSKNC
+388 N
-394 VINYKELGLV
+394 NKET
-404 GGVLRAEGKI
+404 
-414 VGFSIGERASNE
+414 S
-426 DTFIVHIEKAF
+426 
-437 ADIQGAYPMINQQF
+437 
-451 VIHEMEDF
+451 
-459 KYVNREDDAG
+459 
-469 EEGLRKSKL
+469 
-478 SYRPV
+478 
-483 FMVDKG
+483 
-489 VLRLKSEVKN
+489 

>member
-105 NVIFK
+105 NIIFK
-110 VEVIHSNKNIIKLVT
+110 VEVIHSNKSIIKLVT

-139 KNYQEIEKIKNKI
+139 KNYQEIEKIKKKI

-256 EYPYQYHEMKYTGNK
+256 EYPYQYHEIKYTGNK
-271 KKVLQY
+271 KKVLVLNLLNKRISFFDFHKY
-277 FMDDCKEKKIPFVL
+277 KTFNRNIKYIFNNNITPISLIYEDEYETNIINEVYDYNTAREKAITKAKEKILEKYPNIKDITNIKIIKEEDKKNKISLNLFVTCL
-291 HGVTHEMEE
+291 
-300 EFREIFGDIYEIEY
+300 
-314 DRDISEYIYDREKLA
+314 
-329 TLSGKK
+329 
-335 LHGKRNH
+335 
-342 INRFKEN
+342 
-349 HEWSYE
+349 
-355 PLSDENQLE
+355 
-364 VLAMLMEWKMQN
+364 
-376 CDPEDIEKHDEI
+376 EDITEYQEVD
-388 CVSKNC
+388 N
-394 VINYKELGLV
+394 NKET
-404 GGVLRAEGKI
+404 
-414 VGFSIGERASNE
+414 S
-426 DTFIVHIEKAF
+426 
-437 ADIQGAYPMINQQF
+437 
-451 VIHEMEDF
+451 
-459 KYVNREDDAG
+459 
-469 EEGLRKSKL
+469 
-478 SYRPV
+478 
-483 FMVDKG
+483 
-489 VLRLKSEVKN
+489 

>member
-39 VIPISHKE
+39 VIPISNKE

-56 LDKVLKLKTIYNIK
+56 LDKVLKLKTIYSIK

-105 NVIFK
+105 NIIFK

-271 KKVLQY
+271 KKVLVLNLLNKRISFFDFHKY
-277 FMDDCKEKKIPFVL
+277 KTFNRNIKYIFNNNITPISLIYEDEYETNIINEVYDYNTAREKAITKAKEKILEKYPNIKDITDIKIIKEEDKKNKISLNLFVTCL
-291 HGVTHEMEE
+291 E
-300 EFREIFGDIYEIEY
+300 DITEY
-314 DRDISEYIYDREKLA
+314 QEVD
-329 TLSGKK
+329 
-335 LHGKRNH
+335 N
-342 INRFKEN
+342 NKEN
-349 HEWSYE
+349 
-355 PLSDENQLE
+355 
-364 VLAMLMEWKMQN
+364 
-376 CDPEDIEKHDEI
+376 
-388 CVSKNC
+388 
-394 VINYKELGLV
+394 
-404 GGVLRAEGKI
+404 
-414 VGFSIGERASNE
+414 
-426 DTFIVHIEKAF
+426 T
-437 ADIQGAYPMINQQF
+437 
-451 VIHEMEDF
+451 
-459 KYVNREDDAG
+459 
-469 EEGLRKSKL
+469 
-478 SYRPV
+478 
-483 FMVDKG
+483 
-489 VLRLKSEVKN
+489 

>member
-13 IKIKVTGRNINNFL
+13 TKIKVTGRNINNFL

-70 IVRYYGKL
+70 IIRYYGKL

-105 NVIFK
+105 NIIFK

-271 KKVLQY
+271 KKVLVLNLLNKRISFFDFHKY
-277 FMDDCKEKKIPFVL
+277 KTFNRNIKYIFNNNITPISLIYEDEYETNIINEVYDYNTAREKAITKAKEKILEKYPNIKDITNIKIIKEEDKKNKISLNLFVTCL
-291 HGVTHEMEE
+291 
-300 EFREIFGDIYEIEY
+300 
-314 DRDISEYIYDREKLA
+314 
-329 TLSGKK
+329 
-335 LHGKRNH
+335 
-342 INRFKEN
+342 
-349 HEWSYE
+349 
-355 PLSDENQLE
+355 
-364 VLAMLMEWKMQN
+364 
-376 CDPEDIEKHDEI
+376 EDITEYQE
-388 CVSKNC
+388 VN
-394 VINYKELGLV
+394 NNKET
-404 GGVLRAEGKI
+404 
-414 VGFSIGERASNE
+414 S
-426 DTFIVHIEKAF
+426 
-437 ADIQGAYPMINQQF
+437 
-451 VIHEMEDF
+451 
-459 KYVNREDDAG
+459 
-469 EEGLRKSKL
+469 
-478 SYRPV
+478 
-483 FMVDKG
+483 
-489 VLRLKSEVKN
+489 

>member
-105 NVIFK
+105 NIIFK
-110 VEVIHSNKNIIKLVT
+110 IEVIHSNNNIIKLVT

-139 KNYQEIEKIKNKI
+139 KNYQEIEKIKKKI

-230 TLPNNEKISKTASGK
+230 TLPNNEKIPKTASGK

-256 EYPYQYHEMKYTGNK
+256 EYPYQYHEIKYTGNK
-271 KKVLQY
+271 KKVL
-277 FMDDCKEKKIPFVL
+277 VL
-291 HGVTHEMEE
+291 NLLNKRISFFDFHKYKT
-300 EFREIFGDIYEIEY
+300 FNRNIKYIFNNNITPISLIYEDEY
-314 DRDISEYIYDREKLA
+314 ETNIINEVYDYNTAREKAITKAKDKMLEKYPNIKDI
-329 TLSGKK
+329 TNIKIIKEEDKK
-335 LHGKRNH
+335 NKISLNL
-342 INRFKEN
+342 FVTC
-349 HEWSYE
+349 
-355 PLSDENQLE
+355 L
-364 VLAMLMEWKMQN
+364 
-376 CDPEDIEKHDEI
+376 EDITEYQEVD
-388 CVSKNC
+388 N
-394 VINYKELGLV
+394 NKET
-404 GGVLRAEGKI
+404 
-414 VGFSIGERASNE
+414 S
-426 DTFIVHIEKAF
+426 
-437 ADIQGAYPMINQQF
+437 
-451 VIHEMEDF
+451 
-459 KYVNREDDAG
+459 
-469 EEGLRKSKL
+469 
-478 SYRPV
+478 
-483 FMVDKG
+483 
-489 VLRLKSEVKN
+489 

>member
-105 NVIFK
+105 NIIFK

-139 KNYQEIEKIKNKI
+139 KNYQEIEKIKKKI

-208 GEKIRSINTYV
+208 GEKVRSINTYV

-256 EYPYQYHEMKYTGNK
+256 EYPYQYHEIKYTGNK
-271 KKVLQY
+271 KKVL
-277 FMDDCKEKKIPFVL
+277 VL
-291 HGVTHEMEE
+291 NLLNKRISFFDFHKYKT
-300 EFREIFGDIYEIEY
+300 FNRNIKYIFNNNITPISLIYEDEY
-314 DRDISEYIYDREKLA
+314 ETNIINEVYDYNTAREKAITKAKDKIL
-329 TLSGKK
+329 KK
-335 LHGKRNH
+335 YPNIKDITN
-342 INRFKEN
+342 IKIIKEEDKKN
-349 HEWSYE
+349 KIS
-355 PLSDENQLE
+355 LNLF
-364 VLAMLMEWKMQN
+364 VTCL
-376 CDPEDIEKHDEI
+376 EDITEYQEI
-388 CVSKNC
+388 DN
-394 VINYKELGLV
+394 NKET
-404 GGVLRAEGKI
+404 
-414 VGFSIGERASNE
+414 S
-426 DTFIVHIEKAF
+426 
-437 ADIQGAYPMINQQF
+437 
-451 VIHEMEDF
+451 
-459 KYVNREDDAG
+459 
-469 EEGLRKSKL
+469 
-478 SYRPV
+478 
-483 FMVDKG
+483 
-489 VLRLKSEVKN
+489 

>member
-105 NVIFK
+105 NIIFK

-256 EYPYQYHEMKYTGNK
+256 EYPYQYHEIKYTGNK
-271 KKVLQY
+271 KKVLVLNLLNKRISFFDFHKY
-277 FMDDCKEKKIPFVL
+277 KTFNRNIKYIFNNSVTPISLIYEDEYETNIINEVYDYNTAKEKAITKAKDKILKKYPNIKDITNIKIIKEEDKKNKISLNLFVTCL
-291 HGVTHEMEE
+291 
-300 EFREIFGDIYEIEY
+300 
-314 DRDISEYIYDREKLA
+314 
-329 TLSGKK
+329 
-335 LHGKRNH
+335 
-342 INRFKEN
+342 
-349 HEWSYE
+349 
-355 PLSDENQLE
+355 
-364 VLAMLMEWKMQN
+364 
-376 CDPEDIEKHDEI
+376 EDITEYQE
-388 CVSKNC
+388 VN
-394 VINYKELGLV
+394 N
-404 GGVLRAEGKI
+404 
-414 VGFSIGERASNE
+414 N
-426 DTFIVHIEKAF
+426 IET
-437 ADIQGAYPMINQQF
+437 P
-451 VIHEMEDF
+451 
-459 KYVNREDDAG
+459 
-469 EEGLRKSKL
+469 
-478 SYRPV
+478 
-483 FMVDKG
+483 
-489 VLRLKSEVKN
+489 

>member
-139 KNYQEIEKIKNKI
+139 KNYQEIEKIKKKI

-271 KKVLQY
+271 KKVLVLNLLNKRISFFDFHKY
-277 FMDDCKEKKIPFVL
+277 KTFNRNIKYIFNNNITPISLIYEDEYETNIINEVYDYNTAKEKAITKAKDKILEKYPNIKDITNIKIIKEEDKKNKISLNLFVTCL
-291 HGVTHEMEE
+291 
-300 EFREIFGDIYEIEY
+300 
-314 DRDISEYIYDREKLA
+314 
-329 TLSGKK
+329 
-335 LHGKRNH
+335 
-342 INRFKEN
+342 
-349 HEWSYE
+349 
-355 PLSDENQLE
+355 
-364 VLAMLMEWKMQN
+364 
-376 CDPEDIEKHDEI
+376 EDITEYQE
-388 CVSKNC
+388 VN
-394 VINYKELGLV
+394 N
-404 GGVLRAEGKI
+404 
-414 VGFSIGERASNE
+414 N
-426 DTFIVHIEKAF
+426 IET
-437 ADIQGAYPMINQQF
+437 P
-451 VIHEMEDF
+451 
-459 KYVNREDDAG
+459 
-469 EEGLRKSKL
+469 
-478 SYRPV
+478 
-483 FMVDKG
+483 
-489 VLRLKSEVKN
+489 